1 MKYVTYRAASKKWC
15 SVLLAG
21 SLLCTVPNAM
31 PISVYGATT
40 LREAGS
46 GEYFYTQLTA
56 DEQAVYDAIL
66 DQIEELAKDATDP
79 SGVKV
84 TIPKDSSYSIST
96 KPVFAVFR
104 DHPEY
109 FWIDASKLSWAESVP
124 ATDSEGNTIYELST
138 FPTGTSFFYAGFTVE
153 NLLQYRADLEA
164 KVAEIKKNLP
174 STAIDDVSKLKYINN
189 WIAAN
194 NTYHAAGLGT
204 SNFSRCAASGLL
216 SDNDKATTD
225 DDPVCY
231 GYATAMKVLLDAFDI
246 KNAYIEGWAYN
257 QINMSNGGEQHAWN
271 YVELDDGTGTKKWY
285 ALDPTWDDPSIQS
298 PQAKQVYFL
307 VGSNTVTETALGD
320 QYKTFGKIIILH
332 LKNLLHIKNINL
344 HIHPFPQKHVIQV
357 QMGMW

>member
-1 MKYVTYRAASKKWC
+1 MKHVTYRAASKKWC

-153 NLLQYRADLEA
+153 NLPQYRADLEA
-164 KVAEIKKNLP
+164 KVAEIKK
-174 STAIDDVSKLKYINN
+174 I
-189 WIAAN
+189 
-194 NTYHAAGLGT
+194 
-204 SNFSRCAASGLL
+204 CLL
-216 SDNDKATTD
+216 Q
-225 DDPVCY
+225 P
-231 GYATAMKVLLDAFDI
+231 
-246 KNAYIEGWAYN
+246 
-257 QINMSNGGEQHAWN
+257 
-271 YVELDDGTGTKKWY
+271 
-285 ALDPTWDDPSIQS
+285 
-298 PQAKQVYFL
+298 
-307 VGSNTVTETALGD
+307 
-320 QYKTFGKIIILH
+320 
-332 LKNLLHIKNINL
+332 
-344 HIHPFPQKHVIQV
+344 
-357 QMGMW
+357 